1 MRLSFLLPSRQI
13 KLPQWVMHAVVL
25 CSVLTI
31 SMLAVPVALAESLPI
46 VRVGVL
52 KYGTVNWELAVIQRH
67 GLDKANGF
75 QLQVVELGSPNAT
88 TVALQGD
95 AVDAIVSDWLWVAKQ
110 RETRRQYS
118 YYPYSTAV
126 GALLV
131 RPDAGIKS
139 VEDMRGKLLGVAGGP
154 VDKNWLLYRAYT
166 RKQYG
171 FDLADVVEEKFAAPP
186 LLNNLLLSSR
196 LDAVLNYWH
205 YNCVLEAEGMQALL
219 SMDQVLKKLDI
230 TVPVP
235 MLGWVFDND
244 WALQNQARINGFL
257 TASYQAKR
265 LLRTADAEWDSI
277 RAIMNV
283 DDDAVFQRLREGYRA
298 GIPEQFGAAEIAA
311 IQHVYSLL
319 GEAPNATLPGAMF
332 WHNFTMASGR

>member
-1 MRLSFLLPSRQI
+1 MRLSFMPVSRRTE
-13 KLPQWVMHAVVL
+13 LPQWVMQWVLL
-25 CSVLTI
+25 CSVMFI
-31 SMLAVPVALAESLPI
+31 SMLAAPVALAESLPT

-75 QLQVVELGSPNAT
+75 QLQVVELGSTNAT

-95 AVDAIVSDWLWVAKQ
+95 AVDAIVSDWLWVAKHS
-110 RETRRQYS
+110 ETRRQYS

-131 RPDAGIKS
+131 RPDAGIHS
-139 VEDMRGKLLGVAGGP
+139 LEDMRGKVLGVAGGP
-154 VDKNWLLYRAYT
+154 VDKNWLLYRAYS

-186 LLNNLLLSSR
+186 LLNKLLLSSR

-205 YNCVLEAEGMQALL
+205 YNCVLEAEGMQPLL
-219 SMDQVLKKLDI
+219 SMDEVLKKLDI

-235 MLGWVFDND
+235 MLGWVFDSN
-244 WALQNQARINGFL
+244 WALQNQSRINGFL

-265 LLRTADAEWDSI
+265 LLLTADAEWDSI
-277 RAIMNV
+277 RAVMNV
-283 DDDAVFQRLREGYRA
+283 DDDAVFQRLRDGYRA
-298 GIPEQFGAAEIAA
+298 GIPQHFDAAEIAA
-311 IQHVYSLL
+311 IQRVYSLL
-319 GEAPNATLPGAMF
+319 GEAPNATLPSTMF
-332 WHNFTMASGR
+332 WRKFELNSG